1 MIGYLLDP
9 AIQVQDENGVTI
21 TGARLYVYNSNTSD
35 LAETYKDFDGTRNT
49 NPVIT
54 DTLGNCTIIAED
66 GIAYDIVF
74 KDAHDNL
81 LFTKQNITVKQG
93 GSGTGNVQVVAGYG
107 IDVDSTVSAG
117 IRKYE
122 VAIDPT
128 IVETVE
134 NITKYEAGDNIV
146 LTNLPNNEKAI
157 NLANEVVLSDNNYQS
172 KLNSEQNTFVNTSA
186 NKASIQDASGFYASN
201 MSQTTYTEVGY
212 DHIVS
217 TNSSA
222 TIDWQLGNKEITI
235 SSNSGNG
242 DYGKLHLGLDDV
254 SLEERHTFSPD
265 KVYSLTGACISAQ
278 SALTAVMS
286 GDMTPYSGGTG
297 ISVSNHQISCNG
309 DITPYSGGTGISIS
323 NHQISCNGDIT
334 PYSGGTNITVNN
346 HQISCTGD
354 MTPYSAGDNINI
366 TNHVIS
372 GKDWASTFN
381 DIVYADPLVLGKSNT
396 VTNTRNPNVDY
407 LDEIY
412 GHYNN
417 INGYHNCIHG
427 LNNFIDGTNIYIFGQ
442 NNGMSATTNG
452 TPCSVC
458 IGERN
463 KIETSNG
470 GTFLIGNDL
479 SGDNNSYNKIK
490 IGFANNYLEINGDGT
505 FYKVINGNRTQI

>member
-9 AIQVQDENGVTI
+9 AIQVQNENGVTI
-21 TGARLYVYNSNTSD
+21 AGARLYVYNSNTSV

-74 KDAHDNL
+74 KDEHDNL

-93 GSGTGNVQVVAGYG
+93 SSGTGNVQIVAGYG
-107 IDVDSTVSAG
+107 IDVNSTVSAG

-128 IVETVE
+128 IVETIE

-157 NLANEVVLSDNNYQS
+157 NLANEVILSDNNFQS
-172 KLNSEQNTFVNTSA
+172 RLNTEQNTFTNTSA
-186 NKASIQDASGFYASN
+186 NKGSVQDAAGFYVSN
-201 MSQTTYTEVGY
+201 LPQTTYTEVGY

-217 TNSSA
+217 TNSFA
-222 TIDWQLGNKEITI
+222 TIDWQLDNNEITV
-235 SSNSGNG
+235 SADSGNG

-254 SLEERHTFSPD
+254 LLEERHTFSPD
-265 KVYSLTGACISAQ
+265 KVYSLTGACTSAQ
-278 SALTAVMS
+278 SAFAAVIS
-286 GDMTPYSGGTG
+286 GDLTPYSGGTG
-297 ISVSNHQISCNG
+297 ISVSNHQISCTG
-309 DITPYSGGTGISIS
+309 DITPYSAGS
-323 NHQISCNGDIT
+323 NIAI
-334 PYSGGTNITVNN
+334 NN

-354 MTPYSAGDNINI
+354 VTPYSAGDNINI

-372 GKDWASTFN
+372 GKDWASAFT
-381 DIVYADPLVLGKSNT
+381 DIVYADPLVLGKNNSA
-396 VTNTRNPNVDY
+396 TNTRNPSVDY

-417 INGYHNCIHG
+417 INGYHNCTHG
-427 LNNFIDGTNIYIFGQ
+427 LNNIIDGTNIYIFGQ
-442 NNGMSATTNG
+442 NNTMSATSNG

-470 GTFLIGNDL
+470 GTFLIGNEL

-505 FYKVINGNRTQI
+505 FYKVVNGTRTPI